1 MKLANEIG
9 GLLKLEIA
17 SVRAN
22 LLPMVVLWGLAGA
35 AVAAY
40 YLMPGVAGALKVFAD
55 WQVEYGKVASFAN
68 RFICGGVVPG
78 VFLLTMP
85 SIRPKRAVAT
95 VLAQAVWC
103 GLMGI
108 AVDVFFTLQGEWFGT
123 EPSLGVAV
131 VKTLVDQ
138 FGFCVLFVTP
148 LNALFYAWM
157 GNGFSLTFL
166 CDAGE
171 TPPPRETRPFRDW
184 FVRSYLGNIVM
195 NWAITIPT
203 LVCVYYFPMELQITV
218 SGFIG
223 ATQALLFIF
232 IGRKA

>member
-1 MKLANEIG
+1 MTRSGEIS
-9 GLLKLEIA
+9 GLLKIEIA

-22 LLPMVVLWGLAGA
+22 LLPMVVLWGLAVA

-40 YLMPGVAGALKVFAD
+40 YLVPGTAGALKVFAD
-55 WQVEYGKVASFAN
+55 WQVEYGKFASFVN
-68 RFICGGVVPG
+68 RFVCGGVLPG
-78 VFLLTMP
+78 VFLLAMP

-108 AVDVFFTLQGEWFGT
+108 AVDVFFTLQGVWFGT

-138 FGFCVLFVTP
+138 FGFCVLFVTQ
-148 LNALFYAWM
+148 LNALFYAWV
-157 GNGFSLTFL
+157 GNGFSFRRNGGGMT
-166 CDAGE
+166 
-171 TPPPRETRPFRDW
+171 RDW
-184 FVRSYLGNIVM
+184 FVRSYLSNIVM

-203 LVCVYYFPMELQITV
+203 LVCVYSFPMELQITV
-218 SGFIG
+218 SGFIC
-223 ATQALLFIF
+223 AIWVLLAIF
-232 IGRKA
+232 IGRKV

>member
-1 MKLANEIG
+1 MRLPGPVRFGWE
-9 GLLKLEIA
+9 

-22 LLPMVVLWGLAGA
+22 ALPMVVLWGLAVA

-40 YLMPGVAGALKVFAD
+40 YLMPDAAGALKVFAD
-55 WQVEYGKVASFAN
+55 WQVEYGKFASFVN

-78 VFLLTMP
+78 IFLLTMP
-85 SIRPKRAVAT
+85 SIRPQRAVAT

-103 GLMGI
+103 GFMGI
-108 AVDVFFTLQGEWFGT
+108 AVDVFFSLQGMWFGT
-123 EPSLGVAV
+123 EPTLRTAI

-157 GNGFSLTFL
+157 GNGFTFRRQN
-166 CDAGE
+166 GGM
-171 TPPPRETRPFRDW
+171 TWDW
-184 FVRSYLGNIVM
+184 FARSYSSNIVM
-195 NWAITIPT
+195 NWAITVPM
-203 LVCVYYFPMELQITV
+203 LVCVYSFPMELQITV

-223 ATQALLFIF
+223 VVQALLFIF
-232 IGRKA
+232 IGRKV

>member
-1 MKLANEIG
+1 MERSGGIG
-9 GLLKLEIA
+9 GLMKIEIA
-17 SVRAN
+17 SVQAN
-22 LLPMVVLWGLAGA
+22 LLPMVILWGLAGA

-40 YLMPGVAGALKVFAD
+40 YLMPGVAGVLKVFAD

-68 RFICGGVVPG
+68 RFVCGGVVPG
-78 VFLLTMP
+78 VFILTMP

-108 AVDVFFTLQGEWFGT
+108 AVDVFFTFQGVWFGT

-148 LNALFYAWM
+148 LNALFYAWL
-157 GNGFSLTFL
+157 GNGFSFRRDGGGMT
-166 CDAGE
+166 
-171 TPPPRETRPFRDW
+171 RDW
-184 FVRSYLGNIVM
+184 FVRSYVGNIVM
-195 NWAITIPT
+195 SWAITIPT
-203 LVCVYYFPMELQITV
+203 LVCVYSCPMELQITV

>member
-1 MKLANEIG
+1 MDKLAIG

-17 SVRAN
+17 SVKAN
-22 LLPMVVLWGLAGA
+22 LLPMLVLWGLAGV

-40 YLMPGVAGALKVFAD
+40 YLLPTVEGFLKVFAD
-55 WQVEYGKVASFAN
+55 WQVEYGKAASFAN
-68 RFICGGVVPG
+68 RFVCGGVVPG

-85 SIRPKRAVAT
+85 TIRPKRAVAT

-108 AVDVFFTLQGEWFGT
+108 AVDVFFALQGVWFGT

-138 FGFCVLFVTP
+138 FVFCVLFVTP
-148 LNALFYAWM
+148 LNALFYAWV
-157 GNGFSLTFL
+157 GNGFSFWREGGGMTRAWFL
-166 CDAGE
+166 
-171 TPPPRETRPFRDW
+171 W
-184 FVRSYLGNIVM
+184 SYAGNIVM

-203 LVCVYYFPMELQITV
+203 LVTVYSFPMELQITV
-218 SGFIG
+218 SGFVC
-223 ATQALLFIF
+223 AVQALLFIF
-232 IGRKA
+232 LGRKA

>member
-1 MKLANEIG
+1 MKFAGDIREAVRVGLAS
-9 GLLKLEIA
+9 A
-17 SVRAN
+17 RAN
-22 LLPMVVLWGLAGA
+22 LLSMVVLWGLAVA

-40 YLMPGVAGALKVFAD
+40 YLMPGVAGALRVFAD

-68 RFICGGVVPG
+68 RFVCGGVVPG

-85 SIRPKRAVAT
+85 SIRPKKAVAT
-95 VLAQAVWC
+95 VLAQSVWC

-108 AVDVFFTLQGEWFGT
+108 AVDVFFTLQGVWFGT

-131 VKTLVDQ
+131 LKTLVDQ

-148 LNALFYAWM
+148 LNALFYAWL
-157 GNGFSLTFL
+157 GNGFS
-166 CDAGE
+166 
-171 TPPPRETRPFRDW
+171 FRRNGGGMTWDW
-184 FVRSYLGNIVM
+184 FVRSYVGNIVM

-203 LVCVYYFPMELQITV
+203 LVCVYSFPMELQITV

-232 IGRKA
+232 IGRNV